1 MRDTVL
7 WRKQS
12 RIIML
17 LADALHIDAERALD
31 LFYSTK
37 IYQQLSDPKYGL
49 QLMSDG
55 YILEDLIDEID
66 REING
71 FMITHQYVD
80 TVSQFYIEFLRYANN
95 DKGLGIVLTPPHI
108 TDLFAELAGVDKNSI
123 VLDNCCGTGGFL
135 TESFKVLLNNYEKSG
150 TLTTE
155 AREFLSK
162 KCFYGVDVRDEN
174 ISRM

>member
-55 YILEDLIDEID
+55 YILEDLIDEL
-66 REING
+66 RESHSNL
-71 FMITHQYVD
+71 IT
-80 TVSQFYIEFLRYANN
+80 
-95 DKGLGIVLTPPHI
+95 P
-108 TDLFAELAGVDKNSI
+108 
-123 VLDNCCGTGGFL
+123 
-135 TESFKVLLNNYEKSG
+135 
-150 TLTTE
+150 
-155 AREFLSK
+155 
-162 KCFYGVDVRDEN
+162 
-174 ISRM
+174 